1 MQIHCWI
8 MEILSRWRWQVTI
21 KTMMHPFQPTVP
33 KVGEVDEETTSVE
46 MIEEGTSKSK
56 EDSLA
61 KYLIY

>member
-1 MQIHCWI
+1 M
-8 MEILSRWRWQVTI
+8 
-21 KTMMHPFQPTVP
+21 MMHPSQPTEP